1 MKRKLLFFL
10 SLLILPAG
18 LFAQEEVPVGTVL
31 PMRLN
36 SSLSRKTKPG
46 QVITARVMQNV
57 SLGDGIRIRAGT
69 KVTGQVIDVTP
80 RSLGASASVSITFD
94 ELLMSH
100 RKLGLV
106 TDLRALA
113 SPMEIEDA
121 QVPDMGGDRGT
132 PSTAYTTNQVGGDE
146 VVYRGG
152 GHVMSGSQIVGEPVG
167 DGVVGQV
174 RPNALG
180 ECRGAIGGNDRPQS
194 LWVFSSDACGI
205 YGFHGVT
212 IAHAGRADPVGR
224 ITLTSSDGDLNIR
237 AGSGLL
243 LRVVASPKS
252 PADQRGSYSDACCQR
267 SGSGFSTYTLVDWA
281 VPTRIEKEKAVT
293 THATG
298 TFDVKLTPMPFDDKP
313 GDAGLGR
320 MLIDKQFHGDL
331 EGTSRGQ
338 MLSAGTG
345 AKGSSGGYVGME
357 RVSGKLNGR
366 EGSFVLQHSGTMT
379 RGTPQLSVT
388 VVPDSGTGQ
397 LVGLAGTMT
406 IKIDNGKHSYDFEYT
421 LAETP

>member
-1 MKRKLLFFL
+1 MKRILVLL
-10 SLLILPAG
+10 SVLILPVKV
-18 LFAQEEVPVGTVL
+18 LAQEAVPAGTVL
-31 PMRLN
+31 PVQLN

-46 QVITARVMQNV
+46 QVITARVMQDV
-57 SLGDGIRIRAGT
+57 SLGDGSRIRAGA

-80 RSLGASASVSITFD
+80 RSFGASASISITFN

-113 SPMEIEDA
+113 SPMEVEDA
-121 QVPDMGGDRGT
+121 QIPDMGGDRGT

-152 GHVMSGSQIVGEPVG
+152 GHVMNGSRIVGEPVG
-167 DGVVGQV
+167 DGVVGEV
-174 RPNALG
+174 SPNAAG
-180 ECRGAIGGNDRPQS
+180 ECRGAIEGNDRPQS
-194 LWVFSSDACGI
+194 LWVFSSDACGV

-212 IAHAGRADPVGR
+212 IAHAGRTDPVGR

-243 LRVVASPKS
+243 LRVVASVKS
-252 PADQRGSYSDACCQR
+252 RADRRGSYSDACCSR
-267 SGSGFSTYTLVDWA
+267 PGSAYSEYKL
-281 VPTRIEKEKAVT
+281 VPTRIEKESVLM

-298 TFDVKLTPMPFDDKP
+298 AFDVKLTPVPFDDKP
-313 GDAGLGR
+313 GDAGIGR

-331 EGTSRGQ
+331 EATSRGQ

-345 AKGSSGGYVGME
+345 GKGSSGGYVALE
-357 RVSGKLNGR
+357 RVTGKLNGR
-366 EGSFVLQHSGTMT
+366 EGSFVLQHSATMT
-379 RGTPQLSVT
+379 RGTPQLSIT

-397 LVGLAGTMT
+397 LVGLAGTFT
-406 IKIDNGKHSYDFEYT
+406 IKIDTGKHSYDFEYT

>member
-1 MKRKLLFFL
+1 
-10 SLLILPAG
+10 
-18 LFAQEEVPVGTVL
+18 
-31 PMRLN
+31 
-36 SSLSRKTKPG
+36 
-46 QVITARVMQNV
+46 MQDV
-57 SLGDGIRIRAGT
+57 ALGDGSRIRAGA

-80 RSLGASASVSITFD
+80 RSFGASASISITFN

-113 SPMEIEDA
+113 SPMEVEDA
-121 QVPDMGGDRGT
+121 QIPDMGGDRGT

-152 GHVMSGSQIVGEPVG
+152 GHVMNGSRIVGEPVG
-167 DGVVGQV
+167 DGVVGEV
-174 RPNALG
+174 RPNAAG
-180 ECRGAIGGNDRPQS
+180 ECRGAIEGNDRPQS
-194 LWVFSSDACGI
+194 LWVFSSDACGV
-205 YGFHGVT
+205 YGFHAVT
-212 IAHAGRADPVGR
+212 IAHAGRTDPVGR
-224 ITLTSSDGDLNIR
+224 ITLTSSERDLNIR

-243 LRVVASPKS
+243 LRVVAGAKS
-252 PADQRGSYSDACCQR
+252 RADRRGSYSGACCSR
-267 SGSGFSTYTLVDWA
+267 PGSAYSEYKLVDWT
-281 VPTRIEKEKAVT
+281 VPTRIEKESVLM

-298 TFDVKLTPMPFDDKP
+298 TFDVKLTPVPFDDKP
-313 GDAGLGR
+313 GDAALGR
-320 MLIDKQFHGDL
+320 MLLDKQFHGDL

-345 AKGSSGGYVGME
+345 AKGSSGGYVAIE
-357 RVSGKLNGR
+357 RVTGKLNGR
-366 EGSFVLQHSGTMT
+366 EGSFVLQQSGTMT
-379 RGTPQLSVT
+379 RGTPQLSIT

-397 LVGLAGTMT
+397 LVGLAGMMT